1 MRFSRGKAGL
11 AGRRGDEG
19 KEGRERAGKAEEGKV
34 GGEGKMGKVQ
44 AQEQVWTSGRFPV
57 PRRGE
62 GFSDRS
68 GQAPPPSP
76 RLQREREYGCGAG
89 IFVWRQGGAGRWFAE
104 AGSAGGIFPGCRD
117 CAGVSFRPHLR
128 WPISASASR
137 HHRNKGRS
145 FRILM
150 KKVRPP
156 VPRMGRSVGRT
167 GFHGWLFFLRGGRRE
182 ADVRGAC
189 AFRMQPPFIC
199 GVKRRFVVQV
209 PRQYG
214 VSGADVPPRPSLRL
228 KMSRAGPA

>member
-11 AGRRGDEG
+11 AGRGGDEG
-19 KEGRERAGKAEEGKV
+19 KEGREGAGKAEEGKV
-34 GGEGKMGKVQ
+34 DGREKGKAR
-44 AQEQVWTSGRFPV
+44 AQEQLRTSGRCPV
-57 PRRGE
+57 PPGGMIPLQVGTIPPNPIDCSANGSADAGRG
-62 GFSDRS
+62 SS
-68 GQAPPPSP
+68 
-76 RLQREREYGCGAG
+76 YG
-89 IFVWRQGGAGRWFAE
+89 VRGAGRWFAE
-104 AGSAGGIFPGCRD
+104 AGSAGGSFPGCRD
-117 CAGVSFRPHLR
+117 CAGMSFRPHLR
-128 WPISASASR
+128 WPTSASASR

-167 GFHGWLFFLRGGRRE
+167 GFHGWPFFFGGGMRGP
-182 ADVRGAC
+182 C